1 MRKLASVLLASIL
14 LISACSS
21 SGGAQQPAPPT
32 TGGTPTTAASQAS
45 SGDVT
50 TPPPLPS
57 NAGDCTFWC
66 GTGSAQVTVGSATVT
81 MSPGGCYPASDNDV
95 DARFGDFTN
104 KKGDWIIALVYYG
117 GSKTP
122 LLSGSVGGKAF
133 TLSTGGATGTIGTD
147 GKGNVSGTEFLGTAA
162 ISATFSCK

>member
-1 MRKLASVLLASIL
+1 MRKLASVLVASIL
-14 LISACSS
+14 LVAACSS
-21 SGGAQQPAPPT
+21 SGETQQPAG
-32 TGGTPTTAASQAS
+32 TGGGGPTTAVSQAGN
-45 SGDVT
+45 GDVT

-95 DARFGDFTN
+95 DARFGDFTS

-122 LLSGSVGGKAF
+122 LLSGSVGGEAF
-133 TLSTGGATGTIGTD
+133 MLSTSGATGTIGND
-147 GKGNVSGTEFLGTAA
+147 GKGSVSGTEFLGTAV
-162 ISATFSCK
+162 ISAIFSCK

>member
-1 MRKLASVLLASIL
+1 MRKLASVLVASVL
-14 LISACSS
+14 LIAACSS
-21 SGGAQQPAPPT
+21 SGATQQPAG
-32 TGGTPTTAASQAS
+32 TGGDSPSTAASQAS
-45 SGDVT
+45 NGDVT

-95 DARFGDFTN
+95 DARFGDFTT

-117 GSKTP
+117 GGKTP
-122 LLSGSVGGKAF
+122 ILSGSVGGKAF
-133 TLSTGGATGTIGTD
+133 MLSTSGATGAIGTD
-147 GKGNVSGTEFLGTAA
+147 GKGSISGTEFLGTAT

>member
-1 MRKLASVLLASIL
+1 MRRLASVLAASIL
-14 LISACSS
+14 LVAACSS
-21 SGGAQQPAPPT
+21 SGGTQQPAGTGGGAPT
-32 TGGTPTTAASQAS
+32 TTASQA
-45 SGDVT
+45 GNGGVT

-57 NAGDCTFWC
+57 NAGDCSFWC
-66 GTGSAQVTVGSATVT
+66 GTGSAQVTIGGAMVT

-95 DARFGDFTN
+95 DARFGDFTS

-122 LLSGSVGGKAF
+122 LLSGNVAGKAF
-133 TLSTGGATGTIGTD
+133 MLSTSGATGTIGND
-147 GKGNVSGTEFLGTAA
+147 GKGSVSGTESLGTAT

>member
-1 MRKLASVLLASIL
+1 MRKLASVLVASIL
-14 LISACSS
+14 LVAACSG
-21 SGGAQQPAPPT
+21 SGATLPAAG
-32 TGGTPTTAASQAS
+32 TGGGGPTTAASQAS
-45 SGDVT
+45 SGDVI
-50 TPPPLPS
+50 TPPPFPS

-66 GTGSAQVTVGSATVT
+66 GTGSAQVNVGSATVT

-95 DARFGDFTN
+95 DARFGDFTT

-133 TLSTGGATGTIGTD
+133 TLSTSGATGTIGTD
-147 GKGNVSGTEFLGTAA
+147 GKGSISGTEFLGTAEV
-162 ISATFSCK
+162 SATFSCK

>member
-1 MRKLASVLLASIL
+1 MRKLASVLITSIL
-14 LISACSS
+14 LMAACSS
-21 SGGAQQPAPPT
+21 SSGTQQPAG
-32 TGGTPTTAASQAS
+32 TGGGAPTTAASQAS
-45 SGDVT
+45 DGDVT

-66 GTGSAQVTVGSATVT
+66 GTGSAQVTVGGATVT

-104 KKGDWIIALVYYG
+104 QKSDWIIALVYYG

-122 LLSGSVGGKAF
+122 ILSGSVGGKAF
-133 TLSTGGATGTIGTD
+133 MLSTSGATGTIGND
-147 GKGNVSGTEFLGTAA
+147 GKGSVSGSEFLGTAA
-162 ISATFSCK
+162 ISVTFSCK

>member
-1 MRKLASVLLASIL
+1 MRRVASVLVASIFL
-14 LISACSS
+14 VAACSS
-21 SGGAQQPAPPT
+21 SGGTQQPAD
-32 TGGTPTTAASQAS
+32 TGGGGPTTAASQAS
-45 SGDVT
+45 NGDVT

-122 LLSGSVGGKAF
+122 LLSGNVAGKAF
-133 TLSTGGATGTIGTD
+133 MLSTSGATGTIGTD
-147 GKGNVSGTEFLGTAA
+147 GKGNVSGTEFLGTATT
-162 ISATFSCK
+162 SATFSCK

>member
-1 MRKLASVLLASIL
+1 M
-14 LISACSS
+14 
-21 SGGAQQPAPPT
+21 
-32 TGGTPTTAASQAS
+32 
-45 SGDVT
+45 
-50 TPPPLPS
+50 PS

-104 KKGDWIIALVYYG
+104 KSGDWIIALVYYG
-117 GSKTP
+117 GGKTP
-122 LLSGSVGGKAF
+122 FLSGSVGGKAF
-133 TLSTGGATGTIGTD
+133 MLSSSGATGAIGTD
-147 GKGNVSGTEFLGTAA
+147 GKGSISGTEFLGTAT